1 MTHIASFFTRRGRLA
16 ASVLVAS
23 ALATGCVVPAP
34 YYPAYQ
40 HSYPAYPAGYPEA
53 TQPAQ
58 VVPSSYVEY
67 GHVARIEV
75 TQGQTA
81 GYGPS
86 GGGAVAGGLI
96 GGVLGNQIGDGTGR
110 AAATA
115 LGVIGGALLGNVV
128 ESRQNA
134 PRAYQSY
141 RISIQ
146 TDQGAWR
153 VFDVPHPGDLRE
165 GDRVRVEG
173 GQISRY

>member
-1 MTHIASFFTRRGRLA
+1 MIQIARPLRIATTVLA
-16 ASVLVAS
+16 VS
-23 ALATGCVVPAP
+23 ALATACVAPAP

-40 HSYPAYPAGYPEA
+40 QSYPA

-58 VVPSSYVEY
+58 VVPSRYVEY
-67 GHVARIEV
+67 GEVARIDV
-75 TQGQTA
+75 VQGQTP
-81 GYGPS
+81 GYGPT
-86 GGGAVAGGLI
+86 GGGAVAGGLL
-96 GGVLGNQIGDGTGR
+96 GGVLGNQIGDGSGR

-115 LGVIGGALLGNVV
+115 LGVVGGALLGNVI

-134 PRAYQSY
+134 PRGYQSY

-165 GDRVRVEG
+165 GDRVRIED